1 MASSMIKQALTYF
14 FVLGIATS
22 SVNPAIA
29 AQKKKSSGIIK
40 KAVAAYVV
48 YRVVKHYKDKEE
60 EQQKAKAVKDG
71 YIEPYYDE
79 DCLDED
85 ECEEE

>member
-1 MASSMIKQALTYF
+1 MIKRAFIFSLVMAIFSCSMNT
-14 FVLGIATS
+14 
-22 SVNPAIA
+22 AIA
-29 AQKKKSSGIIK
+29 AQQKKKSSGIIK

-48 YRVVKHYKDKEE
+48 YRVVKHYKE
-60 EQQKAKAVKDG
+60 QKAKAVKDE

>member
-1 MASSMIKQALTYF
+1 MAIFSCSMNT
-14 FVLGIATS
+14 
-22 SVNPAIA
+22 AIA
-29 AQKKKSSGIIK
+29 AQQKKKSSGIIK

-48 YRVVKHYKDKEE
+48 YRVVKHYKDKED
-60 EQQKAKAVKDG
+60 EQQKTKAVKDG
-71 YIEPYYDE
+71 YIELYYDE

>member
-1 MASSMIKQALTYF
+1 MIKRAFIFSLAMAIFSCSMNT
-14 FVLGIATS
+14 
-22 SVNPAIA
+22 AIA
-29 AQKKKSSGIIK
+29 AQQKKKSSGIIK

-48 YRVVKHYKDKEE
+48 YRVVKHYKDKED

>member
-1 MASSMIKQALTYF
+1 MIKRVFIFSLVMAIFSCSMNT
-14 FVLGIATS
+14 
-22 SVNPAIA
+22 AIA
-29 AQKKKSSGIIK
+29 AQQKKKSSGIIK

>member
-1 MASSMIKQALTYF
+1 MIKRAFIFSLVMAIFSCSMNT
-14 FVLGIATS
+14 
-22 SVNPAIA
+22 AIA
-29 AQKKKSSGIIK
+29 AQQKKKSSGIIK

-48 YRVVKHYKDKEE
+48 YRVVKHYNDKIEE
-60 EQQKAKAVKDG
+60 QQQKAKAVKDE

>member
-1 MASSMIKQALTYF
+1 MIKRAFIFSLAMAIFSCSMNT
-14 FVLGIATS
+14 
-22 SVNPAIA
+22 AIA
-29 AQKKKSSGIIK
+29 AQQKKKSSGIIK

-48 YRVVKHYKDKEE
+48 YRVVKHYKDKKEE
-60 EQQKAKAVKDG
+60 QKAKAGKDE
-71 YIEPYYDE
+71 YIESYYDE

>member
-1 MASSMIKQALTYF
+1 MIKRAFIFSLVMAIFSCSMNT
-14 FVLGIATS
+14 T
-22 SVNPAIA
+22 IA
-29 AQKKKSSGIIK
+29 AQQKKKSSGIIK

-48 YRVVKHYKDKEE
+48 YRVVKHYKDKKEE
-60 EQQKAKAVKDG
+60 QQQKAKAVKDE

>member
-1 MASSMIKQALTYF
+1 MITRAFIFSLAMAIFSCSMNT
-14 FVLGIATS
+14 
-22 SVNPAIA
+22 AIA
-29 AQKKKSSGIIK
+29 AQQKKKSSGIIK

-48 YRVVKHYKDKEE
+48 YRVVKHYKDKEK